1 MQFSIP
7 FPSYG
12 VENTYRD
19 IGLSPLLFS
28 LPPLLVDELEVLL
41 AENKGVSEVLFAY
54 DFVFGQFFGTSL
66 EEDSTFK
73 EQVGAVGNG

>member
-7 FPSYG
+7 FPSHG
-12 VENTYRD
+12 MENIT
-19 IGLSPLLFS
+19 GQSLLF
-28 LPPLLVDELEVLL
+28 LALAAFLVDELEVLL

-54 DFVFGQFFGTSL
+54 DFVFGQLLGTAL

-73 EQVGAVGNG
+73 EQVGAVGDG

>member
-7 FPSYG
+7 FPSHG
-12 VENTYRD
+12 MENI
-19 IGLSPLLFS
+19 IGQSLLF
-28 LPPLLVDELEVLL
+28 LALAPLLVDELEVLL

-54 DFVFGQFFGTSL
+54 DFVFGQLLRTSL

-73 EQVGAVGNG
+73 EKVGTVGDG